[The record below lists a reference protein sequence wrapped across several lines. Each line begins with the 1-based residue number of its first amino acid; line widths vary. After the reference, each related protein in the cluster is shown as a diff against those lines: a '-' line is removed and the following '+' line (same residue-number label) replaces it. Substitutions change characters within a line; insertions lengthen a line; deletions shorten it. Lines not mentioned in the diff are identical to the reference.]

1 MTIKLRLCASAA
13 TALILSGCAVGPNF
27 HAPAAPA
34 QTAYDHDGKD
44 AMVAPAGVAGGN
56 QQWVDGAPHD
66 GWWHAYGSAPLDRL
80 IDEALKANSDLAA
93 ARAALKVAHENWQAT
108 RGILVP
114 NVDAGLGTSRARS
127 SQYLSPVLNASQFT
141 YSLQTAQVN
150 VGYTLDVFGLN
161 RRTVEQARAQYDV
174 QAYQTEAARIS
185 LINNVAAAVFLEAAL
200 RAQLA
205 AQERMIAISRE
216 TLGILK
222 HQQDVGQAAG
232 ADVLA
237 QEALLAQS
245 EAALPPLRRAAAQ
258 ARDLIAYL
266 TGRSAANALP
276 ETIDLGTITLPAQLP
291 LSLPSELV
299 RQRPDIRAA
308 EANLHVASAGV
319 GIAIA
324 NRLPQVTLSANAGGS
339 SAGWSNL
346 LSASNSFWS
355 IGAGIT
361 QPIFAGGS
369 LLHRQR
375 AARAAFEQADAQYRS
390 TVLAAF
396 QNVADTLA
404 ALRTDA
410 DALAANVHARETAA
424 ASLTV
429 ARHQYEQGQTPFASV
444 LTAETALRQT
454 EQALVQAQVARLTD
468 TAALFQALG
477 GGWQETTPKPE
488 TPASAR

>member
-1 MTIKLRLCASAA
+1 MTIRLRSLVSSGAA
-13 TALILSGCAVGPNF
+13 LLLGGCAVGPNF
-27 HAPAAPA
+27 HAPAAPTE
-34 QTAYDHDGKD
+34 TAYDRDGK
-44 AMVAPAGVAGGN
+44 APMAAPTGVAGGT
-56 QQWVDGAPHD
+56 QQWVAGAPQEA
-66 GWWHAYGSAPLDRL
+66 WWHAYGSAPLDTL

-93 ARAALKVAHENWQAT
+93 ARAALKVAHESWLAT

-114 NVDAGLGTSRARS
+114 SVDGGLGTSRAKS
-127 SQYLSPVLNASQFT
+127 SQYLSPVLNSSTFN

-161 RRTVEQARAQYDV
+161 HRTVEQAHAQYDMV
-174 QAYQTEAARIS
+174 AYQTDAARIS
-185 LINNVAAAVFLEAAL
+185 LINNVAAAAFLEAAL

-205 AQERMIAISRE
+205 AQERMIAIQRE
-216 TLGILK
+216 TLDILK
-222 HQQDVGQAAG
+222 HQQDVGQASG

-237 QEALLAQS
+237 QEAALAQT
-245 EAALPPLRRAAAQ
+245 EAALPPLRRASAQ

-266 TGRSAANALP
+266 TGRSAVNAL
-276 ETIDLGTITLPAQLP
+276 TDTVDLDKVTLPANLP

-308 EANLHVASAGV
+308 EANLHAASAGV

-324 NRLPQVTLSANAGGS
+324 NRLPQLTLSASAGGS
-339 SAGWSNL
+339 SAGWSQI
-346 LSASNSFWS
+346 LSATNSFWS
-355 IGAGIT
+355 VGAGIT
-361 QPIFAGGS
+361 QPIFAGGA
-369 LLHRQR
+369 LLHKQR
-375 AARAAFEQADAQYRS
+375 AARAVYEQADAQYRS
-390 TVLAAF
+390 AVLTAF

-410 DALAANVHARETAA
+410 EALAANFKARDTAA
-424 ASLTV
+424 ASLKV

-468 TAALFQALG
+468 TAALFEALG
-477 GGWQETTPKPE
+477 GGWQATG
-488 TPASAR
+488 

>member
-1 MTIKLRLCASAA
+1 MTIHLRSRLCAA
-13 TALILSGCAVGPNF
+13 TALLLGGCAVGPNF

-34 QTAYDHDGKD
+34 ETAYDREGTA
-44 AMVAPAGVAGGN
+44 AMAAPGGT
-56 QQWVDGAPHD
+56 QQWVAGAPQD
-66 GWWHAYGSAPLDRL
+66 MWWHAYGSAQLDTL
-80 IDEALKANSDLAA
+80 IDAALKANTDLAA
-93 ARAALKVAHENWQAT
+93 AQAALKIARESWLAT

-114 NVDAGLGTSRARS
+114 QVDAGLGTSRNKS
-127 SQYLSPVLNASQFT
+127 SQYLSPVLNSTTFN
-141 YSLQTAQVN
+141 YGLQTAQVS
-150 VGYTLDVFGLN
+150 VGYSLDVFGLN
-161 RRTVEQARAQYDV
+161 RRTVEQAHAQYDM
-174 QAYQTEAARIS
+174 QAFQTEAARIS
-185 LINNVAAAVFLEAAL
+185 LINNVAAAAFLEASL

-205 AQERMIAISRE
+205 AQDRMIAISRE
-216 TLGILK
+216 TLDILK
-222 HQQDVGQAAG
+222 RQQDQGQAAG

-237 QEALLAQS
+237 QEAALAQT
-245 EAALPPLRRAAAQ
+245 EAGLPPLRRAHAQ

-276 ETIDLGTITLPAQLP
+276 DTIDLDTVTLPKDLP

-324 NRLPQVTLSANAGGS
+324 NRLPQLTLSASAGGS
-339 SAGWSNL
+339 SGGWSDI
-346 LSASNSFWS
+346 LSAANSFWS
-355 IGAGIT
+355 VGAGIT
-361 QPIFAGGS
+361 QPIFAGGA
-369 LLHRQR
+369 LLHKQR
-375 AARAAFEQADAQYRS
+375 AARAAYEQADAQYRS

-410 DALAANVHARETAA
+410 EALRADGKARDTAE

-429 ARHQYEQGQTPFASV
+429 ARRQFEQGQTPFASV
-444 LTAETALRQT
+444 LTAETALRQA

-468 TAALFQALG
+468 TAALFEALG
-477 GGWQETTPKPE
+477 GGWQPPQPSHPPMPK
-488 TPASAR
+488 R

>member
-1 MTIKLRLCASAA
+1 MTPRIRTLAA
-13 TALILSGCAVGPNF
+13 TGIALLLGGCAVGPNF

-34 QTAYDHDGKD
+34 QTAYDHDDKV
-44 AMVAPAGVAGGN
+44 AMPAPAGIAGGT
-56 QQWVDGAPHD
+56 QHWVDGAPHD
-66 GWWHAYGSAPLDRL
+66 GWWHAYGSAALDTL
-80 IDEALKANSDLAA
+80 IDEALKANTDLAA

-114 NVDAGLGTSRARS
+114 NVDAGLGTTRARS

-150 VGYTLDVFGLN
+150 VGYSLDVFGLN

-174 QAYQTEAARIS
+174 QAFQTEAARIS
-185 LINNVAAAVFLEAAL
+185 LINNVAAAAFQEASL

-205 AQERMIAISRE
+205 AQDRMIAIQRE

-237 QEALLAQS
+237 QEAALAQT

-276 ETIDLGTITLPAQLP
+276 DTIDLNAITLPADLP

-324 NRLPQVTLSANAGGS
+324 NRLPQVTLSASAGGS
-339 SAGWSNL
+339 APGWSSL
-346 LSASNSFWS
+346 LSASNAFWS
-355 IGAGIT
+355 LGAGLT
-361 QPIFAGGS
+361 QPIFAGGA
-369 LLHRQR
+369 LLHRER
-375 AARAAFEQADAQYRS
+375 GARAAYEQADAQYRS
-390 TVLAAF
+390 TVLGAF

-410 DALAANVHARETAA
+410 EALTTAVHARDAAA
-424 ASLTV
+424 ASQAV
-429 ARHQYEQGQTPFASV
+429 ARRQFEQGQIPFSGV
-444 LTAETALRQT
+444 LTAETALRQA

-477 GGWQETTPKPE
+477 GGWTEITPK
-488 TPASAR
+488 R

>member
-1 MTIKLRLCASAA
+1 MTVRLGMFAA
-13 TALILSGCAVGPNF
+13 TGIALLLGGCAVGPNF
-27 HAPAAPA
+27 HAPAAPT
-34 QTAYDHDGKD
+34 QTTFDHDGKA
-44 AMVAPAGVAGGN
+44 AMAAPAGLAGGT
-56 QQWVDGAPHD
+56 QQWVDGTPHD
-66 GWWHAYGSAPLDRL
+66 GWWHAYGSASLDTL
-80 IDEALKANSDLAA
+80 IDEALKANTDLAA

-114 NVDAGLGTSRARS
+114 NVDAGLGTSRAKS

-174 QAYQTEAARIS
+174 QMFQTEAARIS
-185 LINNVAAAVFLEAAL
+185 LINNVAAAAFQEAAL
-200 RAQLA
+200 RAQLS
-205 AQERMIAISRE
+205 AQERLIAIQRE
-216 TLGILK
+216 TFDILR
-222 HQQDVGQAAG
+222 HQQDVGQVAG

-237 QEALLAQS
+237 QEAALAQS

-276 ETIDLGTITLPAQLP
+276 DAIDLNAITLPADLP
-291 LSLPSELV
+291 LSLPSDLV

-324 NRLPQVTLSANAGGS
+324 NRLPQITLSASAGGS
-339 SAGWSNL
+339 AAGWSSL

-355 IGAGIT
+355 LGAGLT
-361 QPIFAGGS
+361 QPIFAGGA
-369 LLHRQR
+369 LLHRER
-375 AARAAFEQADAQYRS
+375 GARAAYEQADAQYRS
-390 TVLAAF
+390 TVLGAF

-410 DALAANVHARETAA
+410 EALTATMHSRDAAA
-424 ASLTV
+424 ASLIV
-429 ARHQYEQGQTPFASV
+429 ARRQFEQGQTPFASV
-444 LTAETALRQT
+444 LIAETALGQA
-454 EQALVQAQVARLTD
+454 ELALVQAQVARLTD

-477 GGWQETTPKPE
+477 GGWQGTMPKP
-488 TPASAR
+488 

>member
-1 MTIKLRLCASAA
+1 MTIRLALLISTGAA
-13 TALILSGCAVGPNF
+13 LLLGGCAVGPNF

-34 QTAYDHDGKD
+34 QTAYDRDGKG
-44 AMVAPAGVAGGN
+44 AMTAPAGIGGGT
-56 QQWVDGAPHD
+56 QQWVTGAPHD
-66 GWWHAYGSAPLDRL
+66 AWWHTFGSASLDTL
-80 IDEALKANSDLAA
+80 IDAAIRTNSDLAA
-93 ARAALKVAHENWQAT
+93 AQAALKVAHENWLAT

-114 NVDAGLGTSRARS
+114 NIDAGLGTSRAKS
-127 SQYLSPVLNASQFT
+127 SQYLSPVLNSPTFS

-161 RRTVEQARAQYDV
+161 RRTVEQARAQYDA

-185 LINNVAAAVFLEAAL
+185 LINNVAATAFLEASL

-205 AQERMIAISRE
+205 AQDRLIAIQRE
-216 TLGILK
+216 TLNILK
-222 HQQDVGQAAG
+222 HQREVGQAAG

-237 QEALLAQS
+237 QEAALAQT
-245 EAALPPLRRAAAQ
+245 EAALPPLHRAHAMT
-258 ARDLIAYL
+258 RDLLAYL
-266 TGRSAANALP
+266 TGHSAADALP
-276 ETIDLGTITLPAQLP
+276 DQVDLDKVTLPLDLP

-308 EANLHVASAGV
+308 EAQLHVASAGV

-324 NRLPQVTLSANAGGS
+324 NRLPQVTLSASAGGS
-339 SAGWSNL
+339 AAGWSNL
-346 LSASNSFWS
+346 LSTGNTAWS
-355 IGAGIT
+355 VGAGIT
-361 QPIFAGGS
+361 QPIFAGGA

-375 AARAAFEQADAQYRS
+375 AARAAYEQAEAQYRS

-410 DALAANVHARETAA
+410 DALRADTAARDTAA
-424 ASLTV
+424 ASL
-429 ARHQYEQGQTPFASV
+429 AIAQRQYMQGQTPFASV
-444 LTAETALRQT
+444 LTAETALRQA
-454 EQALVQAQVARLTD
+454 EQNLVQAQVARFTD

-477 GGWQETTPKPE
+477 GGWQGASPK
-488 TPASAR
+488 S

>member
-1 MTIKLRLCASAA
+1 MTIRLHRLVSS
-13 TALILSGCAVGPNF
+13 TFALALAGCAVGPNF
-27 HAPAAPA
+27 HAPAPPA
-34 QTAYDHDGKD
+34 LTAYDRDGKA
-44 AMVAPAGVAGGN
+44 AMAAPVGVAGGT
-56 QQWVDGAPHD
+56 QHWVDGTPHD
-66 GWWHAYGSAPLDRL
+66 GWWHAYGSAALDTL
-80 IDEALKANSDLAA
+80 IDEALKANTDLAA

-114 NVDAGLGTSRARS
+114 NVDAGLGTTRARS

-150 VGYTLDVFGLN
+150 VGYSLDLFGLN

-174 QAYQTEAARIS
+174 QAWQTEAARIS
-185 LINNVAAAVFLEAAL
+185 LINNVAAAAFQQASL
-200 RAQLA
+200 RAQLT
-205 AQERMIAISRE
+205 AQERLVAIQRE
-216 TLGILK
+216 TLDILK
-222 HQQDVGQAAG
+222 HQLAVGQAAG
-232 ADVLA
+232 ADVMA
-237 QEALLAQS
+237 QEAALAQS

-258 ARDLIAYL
+258 SRDLIAYL

-276 ETIDLGTITLPAQLP
+276 DAIDLNAITLPADLP

-308 EANLHVASAGV
+308 EAGLHVASAGV

-324 NRLPQVTLSANAGGS
+324 NRLPQVTLSASAGGS
-339 SAGWSNL
+339 SPGWSSL

-355 IGAGIT
+355 LGAGLT
-361 QPIFAGGS
+361 QPIFAGGA

-375 AARAAFEQADAQYRS
+375 GARAAYEQADAQYRS
-390 TVLAAF
+390 TVLGAF

-410 DALAANVHARETAA
+410 EALTAAVHARDAA
-424 ASLTV
+424 AAGLAV
-429 ARHQYEQGQTPFASV
+429 AQHSFAQGQTPFASV
-444 LTAETALRQT
+444 LTAETALRQAEAT
-454 EQALVQAQVARLTD
+454 LVQAQVARLTD

-477 GGWQETTPKPE
+477 GGWAPLTPKP
-488 TPASAR
+488 

>member
-1 MTIKLRLCASAA
+1 MTIRRSALVG
-13 TALILSGCAVGPNF
+13 ALLLGGCAVGPNF

-34 QTAYDHDGKD
+34 QTAYDTDDK
-44 AMVAPAGVAGGN
+44 AALAAPAGVAGGA
-56 QQWVDGAPHD
+56 QQWVAGAPQD
-66 GWWHAYGSAPLDRL
+66 GWWHAYRSPALDRL

-93 ARAALKVAHENWQAT
+93 AQAALKVAHETFLAS

-114 NVDAGLGTSRARS
+114 NVDAGLGTSRAKS
-127 SQYLSPVLNASQFT
+127 SQYLSPVLNSSTFS
-141 YSLQTAQVN
+141 YSLQTAQVS

-185 LINNVAAAVFLEAAL
+185 LINNVAAAAFLEAGL

-205 AQERMIAISRE
+205 AQDRMIAIQRE
-216 TLGILK
+216 TLDILK
-222 HQQDVGQAAG
+222 HQQDVGQSAG

-237 QEALLAQS
+237 QEAALAQA
-245 EAALPPLRRAAAQ
+245 ETALPPLRRAAAQ
-258 ARDLIAYL
+258 AHDVIAYL

-276 ETIDLGTITLPAQLP
+276 DTVDLDALTLPADLP

-339 SAGWSNL
+339 SQGWSQL
-346 LSASNSFWS
+346 LSATNAFWS
-355 IGAGIT
+355 LGAGIT
-361 QPIFAGGS
+361 QPIFAGGA
-369 LLHRQR
+369 LLHKQR
-375 AARAAFEQADAQYRS
+375 AARAAYEQADAQYRS
-390 TVLAAF
+390 AVLGAF

-410 DALAANVHARETAA
+410 QALAAEVRARGA
-424 ASLTV
+424 ASASLAV
-429 ARHQYEQGQTPFASV
+429 ARHQFEQGQVPFATV

-468 TAALFQALG
+468 TAALFEALG
-477 GGWQETTPKPE
+477 GGWQGGMP
-488 TPASAR
+488 

>member
-1 MTIKLRLCASAA
+1 MSNMLRLFA
-13 TALILSGCAVGPNF
+13 TTACVVLLNGCAVGPNF
-27 HAPAAPA
+27 HTPGPPI
-34 QTAYDHDGKD
+34 QTTYDRDNT
-44 AMVAPAGVAGGN
+44 AMMTAPAGVAGGT
-56 QQWVDGAPHD
+56 QRWVGGSPHD
-66 GWWHAYGSAPLDRL
+66 GWWHAYGSPALDRL

-93 ARAALKVAHENWQAT
+93 AEAALKVAHENWQAT
-108 RGILVP
+108 RGILAP
-114 NVDAGLGTSRARS
+114 TVDAGLGTSRAKS
-127 SQYLSPVLNASQFT
+127 SQYLSPVLNASQFS
-141 YSLQTAQVN
+141 YSLQTAQVS

-161 RRTVEQARAQYDV
+161 RRTVEQSRAQYDGQV
-174 QAYQTEAARIS
+174 YQTEAARIS
-185 LINNVAAAVFLEAAL
+185 LINNVASAAFVEAAL

-205 AQERMIAISRE
+205 AQERMIAIGRE
-216 TLGILK
+216 TLSILK
-222 HQQDVGQAAG
+222 HQQDVGQTAG

-237 QEALLAQS
+237 QEAALAQT

-276 ETIDLGTITLPAQLP
+276 DTIDLATIALPADLP
-291 LSLPSELV
+291 LSLPSDLV
-299 RQRPDIRAA
+299 QQRPDIRAA

-324 NRLPQVTLSANAGGS
+324 NRLPQLTLSANAGGS
-339 SAGWSNL
+339 SAGWSNV
-346 LSASNSFWS
+346 LSATNSFWS
-355 IGAGIT
+355 LGAGIT
-361 QPIFAGGS
+361 QPIFAGGA

-375 AARAAFEQADAQYRS
+375 AARAAYDQANALYRS
-390 TVLAAF
+390 AVLAAF

-410 DALAANVHARETAA
+410 DALSATAHARDTAA
-424 ASLTV
+424 ASL
-429 ARHQYEQGQTPFASV
+429 AIAQHQFEQGQTPFASV
-444 LTAETALRQT
+444 LTAETALRQA

-477 GGWQETTPKPE
+477 GGWQTAKPKPE